1 MAHVIQT
8 LVPGLA
14 FPEGPRW
21 HDGRLWFSDIHG
33 LDIIATDLGGRVEKI
48 GAIAESPSGL
58 GWTAEGKLLVVSMN
72 NRLLLRRE
80 ASGFVVHADLSSLA
94 NGPCNDMV
102 VTPTGRAYVGNFGF
116 DMWGGAA
123 RAPASIIK
131 VEPDGSASIAADGL
145 EFPNGCVITP
155 DGKAL
160 IVAESYAGR
169 LTRFDIASDGS
180 LINRRLFADLPGV
193 VPDGICL
200 DAEGAVWVGHARA
213 PQCLR
218 VLDGGKI
225 DTIVHTA
232 EGRHVYACMLG
243 GADRRT
249 LLMCTSAT
257 RGPDSATARTG
268 RIEFTHVDI
277 PGAGSP

>member
-1 MAHVIQT
+1 MTHVVQT

-33 LDIIATDLGGRVEKI
+33 LEISATDLGGRREVI
-48 GAIAESPSGL
+48 GTIAASPSGL
-58 GWTAEGKLLVVSMN
+58 GWTADGKLLVVSMN
-72 NRLLLRRE
+72 DRKLLRQE
-80 ASGFVVHADLSSLA
+80 AAGFVVHADLAPFA

-102 VTPTGRAYVGNFGF
+102 VDAAGRAYVGNFGF
-116 DMWGGAA
+116 DMWAGAP
-123 RAPASIIK
+123 RAPASILR
-131 VEPDGSASIAADGL
+131 VDPDGTVAIAANNL
-145 EFPNGCVITP
+145 EFPNGMVVTP
-155 DGKAL
+155 NGKNL
-160 IVAESYAGR
+160 IVAESYANR
-169 LTRFDIASDGS
+169 LTHFDIAADGS

-218 VLDGGKI
+218 VFDGGRI
-225 DTIVHTA
+225 DTVVHTG

-243 GADRRT
+243 GAERRT

-257 RGPDSATARTG
+257 RGPESAIARNG
-268 RIEFTHVDI
+268 RIEFTHVDV
-277 PGAGSP
+277 PGAGWP

>member
-1 MAHVIQT
+1 MTHVVQT

-33 LDIIATDLGGRVEKI
+33 LDIIATDLGGRREV
-48 GAIAESPSGL
+48 IAAVAGSPSGL
-58 GWTAEGKLLVVSMN
+58 GWTTDGKLLVVSMN
-72 NRLLLRRE
+72 DRRLLRQE
-80 ASGFVVHADLSSLA
+80 GGGFVIHADLSSIA
-94 NGPCNDMV
+94 RGPCNDMV
-102 VTPTGRAYVGNFGF
+102 VTPSGRAYVGNFGF
-116 DMWGGAA
+116 DMWNGAA

-131 VEPDGSASIAADGL
+131 VEPDGSVSIAADGL
-145 EFPNGCVITP
+145 EFPNGSVITP
-155 DGKAL
+155 DGKSL
-160 IVAESYAGR
+160 IVAESYANR
-169 LTRFDIASDGS
+169 LTRFDIAADGA

-218 VLDGGKI
+218 VLEGGKI
-225 DTIVHTA
+225 DTIVHTG

-257 RGPDSATARTG
+257 RGPESATARTG

-277 PGAGSP
+277 PGAGWP